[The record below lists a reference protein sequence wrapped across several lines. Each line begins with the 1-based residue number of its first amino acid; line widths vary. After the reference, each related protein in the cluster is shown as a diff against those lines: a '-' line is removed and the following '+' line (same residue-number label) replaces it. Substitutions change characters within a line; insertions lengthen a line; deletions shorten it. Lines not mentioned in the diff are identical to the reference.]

1 MPTTTKPNEN
11 KSKPMVLIVGA
22 GLGGLLLGALLEK
35 ADVPYKIFERAS
47 VVKPL
52 GSALSVG
59 PLVLPILQQLGIY
72 EEFLSISK
80 YMTHIVMHNE
90 SLKPYK
96 PTDYSLVEEFTG
108 YGYYIV
114 TRPLLYDLILRQVPP
129 EKLHFGKRVNIISDQ
144 GDKVIIETSDNA
156 THEGDILV
164 GADGAH
170 SSVRQHLYA
179 TLKAKGGLPKSDQE
193 DLPFS
198 CTCLVG
204 QTKSLDPEEFPVM
217 KEPVCQFQIVLG
229 KDKPYTW
236 IVFSTAQNTLAWM
249 VIRHLSRQTNRTE
262 MGSRLKSNESVEWG
276 CHAALAMCDETR
288 SFPIPIGD
296 GKLTLGTLYDRTPKD
311 LISKVMLEEKVFKTW
326 QSGRIALLGDACHKL
341 HPSSGQG
348 AVTAMHD
355 AIALANLMYAIPS
368 NSSKDITRALGEYQA
383 ERYPAA
389 IESFKNSQ
397 QGSRVLEKGPTG
409 AVALY
414 VSTHAPLWLWK
425 SVLEKMLRYRP
436 LIGFLDPIERKGTVA
451 PVISPS
457 TEKARALF
465 DRRRKIQQRN
475 EKQQE
480 EEKGRQQEEQQ
491 KQEATRALV
500 A

>member
-1 MPTTTKPNEN
+1 MANEN
-11 KSKPMVLIVGA
+11 NSKRTVLIVGA

-35 ADVPYKIFERAS
+35 AGVPYKIFERAS

-59 PLVLPILQQLGIY
+59 PLIVPILQQLGVY

-80 YMTHIVMHNE
+80 CMTHIAMHNE

-96 PTDYSLVEEFTG
+96 PTDYSLVEEYTG

-129 EKLHFGKRVNIISDQ
+129 EKLHFGKRVNIIADQ
-144 GDKVIIETSDNA
+144 GEMVVIETSDNM

-170 SSVRQHLYA
+170 STVRQHLYK
-179 TLKAKGGLPKSDQE
+179 TLKDKGSLPKSDQE

-204 QTKSLDPEEFPVM
+204 QTTPLDPEEFPIM
-217 KEPVCQFQIVLG
+217 KESVCQFQVVLG
-229 KDKPYTW
+229 KGKPYTW
-236 IVFSTAQNTLAWM
+236 IIFSTAQNTLAWM
-249 VIRHLSRQTNRTE
+249 VMRHLSRQTNRAE
-262 MGSRLKSNESVEWG
+262 MVSRLKSSESVEWG
-276 CHAALAMCDETR
+276 CHAAMAMCDETR
-288 SFPIPIGD
+288 TFPIPIGD
-296 GKLTLGTLYDRTPKD
+296 GKLNLGTLFDRTPKD
-311 LISKVMLEEKVFKTW
+311 QISKVMLEEKVFKTW
-326 QSGRIALLGDACHKL
+326 CSGRIVLLGDACHKL

-348 AVTAMHD
+348 AATAMHD
-355 AIALANLMYAIPS
+355 AVALANLMYAIPS
-368 NSSKDITRALGEYQA
+368 TSSKDISQILGEYYA

-389 IESFKNSQ
+389 IEAFKNSQ
-397 QGSRVLEKGPTG
+397 QGARVLGKGPSG
-409 AVALY
+409 IVALY

-425 SVLEKMLRYRP
+425 SVLEKMLRHRP
-436 LIGFLDPIERKGTVA
+436 LVGFLDPIERKGSLA
-451 PVISPS
+451 PLVSPS
-457 TEKARALF
+457 TMKARALF
-465 DRRRKIQQRN
+465 ERRWKIQQQQKEK
-475 EKQQE
+475 EKQ
-480 EEKGRQQEEQQ
+480 EEKEVREG
-491 KQEATRALV
+491 KHAVV